1 MTEKII
7 VYEKPT
13 WTTCR
18 NLATLFR
25 ENNIDFERVNYFVEP
40 LTEEKLRELLKKANL
55 SAFDVLRKNEPV
67 YKDLKIAD
75 VKDEAELIKL
85 IVENPSILQRPIVE
99 VGDKA
104 ILARPIEKAL
114 ELIKW
119 VLQKHQ
125 NHHITR

>member
-1 MTEKII
+1 M
-7 VYEKPT
+7 
-13 WTTCR
+13 
-18 NLATLFR
+18 ATLFR

-114 ELIKW
+114 ELIK
-119 VLQKHQ
+119 
-125 NHHITR
+125 